1 MTRRLTKT
9 ALSFLLALL
18 LNVAWAGGGELVL
31 CLGTDGHTHV
41 KLAGNRGCADDAE
54 PGQRPSPER
63 LQSPCDD
70 LPMGDT
76 VPSLPKKSS
85 GRFPAVATPPLPY
98 RSGLWVASGPQFVPG
113 ATERVPFGQ
122 LLLVRTVVLRL

>member
-1 MTRRLTKT
+1 MTHRPAKT

-41 KLAGNRGCADDAE
+41 KLAGNRDCAEAE
-54 PGQRPSPER
+54 GTEHGSSQER

-85 GRFPAVATPPLPY
+85 GRIPAVAAPPLPCP
-98 RSGLWVASGPQFVPG
+98 SGPWVASGPQFPQG
-113 ATERVPFGQ
+113 ATERAPFGQ
-122 LLLVRTVVLRL
+122 LFIVRTVVLRL

>member
-1 MTRRLTKT
+1 MTRRPTKT

-18 LNVAWAGGGELVL
+18 LNVAWAGGGDLVL

-41 KLAGNRGCADDAE
+41 KLAGNRDCAEAE
-54 PGQRPSPER
+54 GAEHGSPQER
-63 LQSPCDD
+63 LQPPCDD

-85 GRFPAVATPPLPY
+85 GRIPAVAAPSLPY
-98 RSGLWVASGPQFVPG
+98 RSDLWVASGPSFPQG
-113 ATERVPFGQ
+113 ATERAPFGQ